1 MSDRPLTSSGSA
13 NRAVVVPQR
22 IVLGTSVY
30 QTCVDRTERDGRI
43 GCRARPAA
51 DPVRHEAP
59 CCIPGA
65 AGKNSEGGSWV
76 RWLTWIRKVK
86 GTRACQES
94 SGRAQAYGREALRDP
109 RNMVKAE
116 LPKV

>member
-1 MSDRPLTSSGSA
+1 MT
-13 NRAVVVPQR
+13 
-22 IVLGTSVY
+22 
-30 QTCVDRTERDGRI
+30 
-43 GCRARPAA
+43 AA
-51 DPVRHEAP
+51 DQVRHEAP
-59 CCIPGA
+59 CCIPGG

-94 SGRAQAYGREALRDP
+94 SGHGQAYGGEALRDP

-116 LPKV
+116 LPEA